1 MKGRKRTPTPVLTL
15 RGSWVAKTRKGEPVA
30 PAGTPEPP
38 EIVSADPVALAEWNL
53 AVSQMSD
60 MRTLSPVHRW
70 LLAGFCITVSRLA
83 KAQAVLDERGL
94 TQPVEVKTIHRQ
106 NGDEEVIEK
115 GEQKRPEVSI
125 VSDCTAQIKA
135 YMAELCITPASQ
147 SKATAKPAGKDGKP
161 GKERFFA

>member
-1 MKGRKRTPTPVLTL
+1 
-15 RGSWVAKTRKGEPVA
+15 
-30 PAGTPEPP
+30 
-38 EIVSADPVALAEWNL
+38 
-53 AVSQMSD
+53 

-83 KAQAVLDERGL
+83 KAQAVLDEMGL
-94 TQPVEVKTIHRQ
+94 TQPIEVKTITRQ

-115 GEQKRPEVSI
+115 GEQKRPEVGI

-147 SKATAKPAGKDGKP
+147 SKATAKPAPKDGKL